1 MKPIV
6 YKGSYFII
14 IESKQENKKTNIYYI
29 YTDEDKE
36 VLLGKIKWYDP
47 WRKYCFYPEDN
58 IVWDNKCLTELV
70 EYLNE
75 LNYEYKRKKEE

>member
-29 YTDEDKE
+29 YADEDKE
-36 VLLGKIKWYDP
+36 ILLGRIKWYGP

>member
-36 VLLGKIKWYDP
+36 ILLGRVKWYSP

-70 EYLNE
+70 EYLNK
-75 LNYEYKRKKEE
+75 LNYEYKHKKEE

>member
-29 YTDEDKE
+29 YTNEDKE
-36 VLLGKIKWYDP
+36 ILLGRIKWYGP

-70 EYLNE
+70 EYLNK
-75 LNYEYKRKKEE
+75 LNYEYKHKKEE